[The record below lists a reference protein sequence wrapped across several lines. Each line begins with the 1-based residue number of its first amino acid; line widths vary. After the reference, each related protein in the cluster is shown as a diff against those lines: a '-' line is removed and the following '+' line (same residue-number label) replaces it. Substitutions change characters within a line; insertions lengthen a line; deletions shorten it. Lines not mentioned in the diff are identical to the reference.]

1 MGDLTENFSRSEF
14 ACKCNYGCGY
24 DGVKLSVVYGLQII
38 RDHFGKAITVTSG
51 CRCGSHNKSIGGR
64 SNSKH
69 LFGIACDF
77 VVEGVSPDEVADF
90 IDDYF
95 GGNNG
100 VGMYRDFTHFD
111 TRTDKRARWR
121 APGYF

>member
-1 MGDLTENFSRSEF
+1 MGDLTKNFSRREF
-14 ACKCNYGCGY
+14 ACKCGCGY
-24 DGVKLSVVYGLQII
+24 DGVNPSIVFALQII
-38 RDHFGKAITVTSG
+38 RDHFDAPITISSG
-51 CRCGSHNKSIGGR
+51 CRCGKHNKAEGGHP
-64 SNSKH
+64 NSKH

-77 VVEGVSPDEVADF
+77 VVEGVCPSDVADF

-100 VGMYRDFTHFD
+100 IGRYRDFTHFD
-111 TRTDKRARWR
+111 TGTDKRARWR

>member
-1 MGDLTENFSRSEF
+1 MGDLTKNFSRWEF
-14 ACKCNYGCGY
+14 ACRCGCGY
-24 DGVKLSVVYGLQII
+24 DGIKPSIVFALQIT
-38 RDHFGKAITVTSG
+38 RDHFDSPITISSG
-51 CRCGSHNKSIGGR
+51 CRCGKHNKAEDGYP
-64 SNSKH
+64 NSKH

-77 VVEGVSPDEVADF
+77 VVEGVDACDVADF

-100 VGMYRDFTHFD
+100 IGRYRDFTHLD
-111 TRTDKRARWR
+111 TRTYKRSRWR